1 MLARKPSDFGE
12 IYSAYAAGCLDPAFQ
27 LLVETQAALRPDVRQ
42 AVAQAETIAGAFLE
56 AEAATAV
63 SDGVLDQLLSRIDGL
78 DQTATEHTRAAER
91 AGDILDEILRLPAP
105 LRDQALEASMDR
117 SWTKLAPG
125 VSRLNLGVESSTEV
139 ELYRI
144 EPGRTLPRH
153 SHRGNELT
161 LVVAG
166 GFEDGTGHFRAGD
179 LSVKGPQ
186 DVHQPTADSDSICFA
201 LAVRDAGLEFKGV
214 FGLVQKMLRR

>member
-1 MLARKPSDFGE
+1 M
-12 IYSAYAAGCLDPAFQ
+12 
-27 LLVETQAALRPDVRQ
+27 
-42 AVAQAETIAGAFLE
+42 
-56 AEAATAV
+56 
-63 SDGVLDQLLSRIDGL
+63 DGIR
-78 DQTATEHTRAAER
+78 H
-91 AGDILDEILRLPAP
+91 LPA
-105 LRDQALEASMDR
+105 RVRERMVEVSMDR

-125 VSRLNLGVESSTEV
+125 VSRLNLGMESSTEV